1 MTVTVDATIGGAA
14 ANSYLTVADADAI
27 AEYRLGTLAWSTA
40 TTDNKGRALI
50 QATAYLDQL
59 GYIGSKA
66 TTTQALLWPRSDA
79 ACGEWSFTSLVIPG
93 PVKTAT
99 FDLANE
105 LLTTPTLLTGG
116 NASLNELIPGIP
128 NADLKSA
135 SIDVLSVEFRGGG
148 GAPIVRDCLTALPS
162 LVGILGCLTTSSA
175 QSGSGTIRAVRS

>member
-40 TTDNKGRALI
+40 TTDDKGRALI

-66 TTTQALLWPRSDA
+66 TTTQALLWPRDYA
-79 ACGEWSFTSLVIPG
+79 ECGDWSFTNAVIPG

-148 GAPIVRDCLTALPS
+148 APIVRDCLTALPS
-162 LVGILGCLTTSSA
+162 LVGILGCLTTSSP